1 MMSDGSYHEQ
11 EILDEA
17 NLRIDNFLV
26 EHNYQVEQNDID
38 EFIEQNVNE
47 FQPYL
52 DSSDIVDIKKGKINI

>member
-47 FQPYL
+47 FQSYL
-52 DSSDIVDIKKGKINI
+52 DSSDIVDIIQGKINI

>member
-47 FQPYL
+47 LQPYL
-52 DSSDIVDIKKGKINI
+52 DSSDIFDIIQGKINI

>member
-52 DSSDIVDIKKGKINI
+52 DASDIVDIIQGKINI

>member
-38 EFIEQNVNE
+38 EFIEQNANE

-52 DSSDIVDIKKGKINI
+52 DSSDIVDIIQGKINI

>member
-26 EHNYQVEQNDID
+26 EHNYKVEQKDID
-38 EFIEQNVNE
+38 EFIGQNINE
-47 FQPYL
+47 FKPYL
-52 DSSDIVDIKKGKINI
+52 DASDVVGIIQGKINI

>member
-52 DSSDIVDIKKGKINI
+52 DSSDIFDIIQGKINI

>member
-26 EHNYQVEQNDID
+26 EHNYQVE
-38 EFIEQNVNE
+38 
-47 FQPYL
+47 
-52 DSSDIVDIKKGKINI
+52 